1 MHGTGQGVEVM
12 PEWTFTIFEGAD
24 AGRQFTLGDRP
35 LALGREPGR
44 DVLLHD
50 ERVSRLH
57 LRLSPGDEPLLA
69 DENSSNGT
77 FVNGALVRQA
87 RLRPGDVITV
97 GNTKIIFGASAPI
110 LSDLEEMRLVKQ
122 RVHFPG
128 ATTDFIPEPAEPT
141 PALQA
146 VRVEALLAELAAA
159 IRPEWE
165 KLAVRVHVEVS
176 PAVESVQ
183 RSAPCAPVD
192 ARRLRE
198 ALTALMKEFLEVLR
212 PRPDC
217 VEKDA
222 VIALRGCADPSH
234 GGMLLEII
242 CIGLSIPQHDVR
254 EASKRGAFRAL
265 QDTVA
270 AHAGAL
276 ELLPAEEDDVLL
288 RVRLPLAGSA
298 DAATVIRKP

>member
-1 MHGTGQGVEVM
+1 M

-24 AGRQFTLGDRP
+24 AGKQFTLGDRP

-57 LRLSPGDEPLLA
+57 LKLSPGDEPLLE

-77 FVNGALVRQA
+77 FVNGSLVRQA
-87 RLRPGDVITV
+87 RLHPGDVIAL
-97 GNTKIIFGASAPI
+97 GNTKIIFGASAPA
-110 LSDLEEMRLVKQ
+110 LSDLEEMRQVKQ
-122 RVHFPG
+122 RVRLPG
-128 ATTDFIPEPAEPT
+128 ATTDFMAEPT
-141 PALQA
+141 TPTSALQA
-146 VRVEALLAELAAA
+146 VRVEALLADLVAA
-159 IRPEWE
+159 IQPEWK
-165 KLAVRVHVEVS
+165 KLAVRVYAEVS

-183 RSAPCAPVD
+183 LD

-198 ALTALMKEFLEVLR
+198 ALAGLMKEFLEIVR
-212 PRPDC
+212 TRPDC

-222 VIALRGCADPSH
+222 LIALRVCADPSH
-234 GGMLLEII
+234 GGMLLEVI
-242 CIGLSIPQHDVR
+242 CIGLDIPQHDVR

-265 QDTVA
+265 QETVA

-276 ELLPAEEDDVLL
+276 ELLPVQEDDVLL

-298 DAATVIRKP
+298 GAATVVRKP